1 MSTTTELP
9 FAVENDE
16 EAKRAPSEA
25 ERGMAL
31 AQSWQIETRKDL
43 ELAANDLA
51 RLTAQ
56 RNAIEGKRKFLKEP
70 YLEGGRRVDEFF
82 RAPLARYDEAISLLR
97 GLMVGFERK
106 ERERI
111 DRERR
116 EAEERARQEA
126 AEAERIAR
134 EAEEAARAAQ
144 AAGDEQL
151 ALEMA
156 SKAESAREEAELAI
170 VAPALPAETAPKVA
184 GASFRGTWKARVID
198 KAALIKA
205 AAEKPELQNLLEVS
219 TTAINAM
226 AKAVK
231 NASNIPGL
239 EFYEDR
245 TVATRGGGR

>member
-9 FAVENDE
+9 FAVEHDE
-16 EAKRAPSEA
+16 EAKRAPAEA
-25 ERGMAL
+25 EKGLAL
-31 AQSWQIETRKDL
+31 AQSYLIETQKDL
-43 ELAANDLA
+43 DMASRDLA
-51 RLTAQ
+51 KITA
-56 RNAIEGKRKFLKEP
+56 RRKEIEEKRKFLKEP

-82 RAPLARYDEAISLLR
+82 REPLARYDQAISLLR
-97 GLMVGFERK
+97 GQMVGYERK

-116 EAEERARQEA
+116 EAEDRARQEA
-126 AEAERIAR
+126 AAAERIAC
-134 EAEEAARAAQ
+134 EAEEAARVAQ
-144 AAGDEQL
+144 SVGDEDL

-156 SKAESAREEAELAI
+156 SKAEAAREEAELAI
-170 VAPALPAETAPKVA
+170 VAPPLPMHMAPKA
-184 GASFRGTWKARVID
+184 SGASFRGTWKARVID

-231 NASNIPGL
+231 NASNISGL

-245 TVATRGGGR
+245 TVATRGGR